1 MNLPISLQSLKSF
14 VACLALATVA
24 QAAETHSV
32 LLNEPDGRDKKIVQQ
47 TGVLALEDVRA
58 TSSAQPLPKNDSHLV
73 YVVDAGGIEDA
84 NEIFTL
90 TALQGI
96 VNRDAPRLFVRA
108 YFHKFG
114 PEDQVFMDYLAREKG
129 CRFKWTTLGEAIE
142 IFKSQGLLKGIT
154 RYDGSRYEQGCIAAT
169 LAGLEDLLPLSD
181 SVAKRRSTLLS
192 NGDWRVEDRFDRPNP
207 LWGPFFSE
215 ISVSQNGTTVR
226 KRKGLPENN
235 FHAPFA
241 GLQTWLSID
250 LNQTPFLEIE
260 AKNLGDAWSL
270 IFDQGAVHTG
280 QNSWVWLEKNTKKDG
295 ALSYDLRK
303 IPQLVGGRR
312 RTLVRFIVPTEAS
325 SLQIKSFRLL
335 DANKRLVKEE
345 PPQRDW
351 FAGLPTK
358 IDLTKRFANSE
369 AAWQWA
375 VSELLPK
382 TSTEYAFAA
391 QPGWFNTRGIDF
403 AVSSKAF
410 VFQKMNA
417 KGKPEQ
423 DPYAMAPLLDQVM
436 QHLRR
441 PGTMLGWIGE
451 EWKSVTILTA
461 NGHGMFHSGAAN
473 LSFWSKVPTS
483 GPVRLPRNETPGKQV
498 ENKFYVCFGVN
509 PGDTPN
515 GFMSLWWND
524 GNWLDPDRGK
534 VPMTWL
540 ISPTAYKCIP
550 AAVEFFAKT
559 ATPKDTFLI
568 PPSGALYTY
577 PSAALGDEKVLFPL
591 IDETRRLAA
600 QMGLEGMMI
609 WDPCMNLP
617 LARWFE
623 PGANPPIRL
632 FEKQISGRYQNLYL
646 KDGTPLLLSGGSD
659 IYQPSV
665 PKPAF
670 NYDNTDRIADEV
682 PYMIE
687 LLRNI
692 SAHHT
697 APFFICLEKR
707 LPPSIKKRIIEGL
720 NPGQFDFVGA
730 SDLVA
735 LARESSH
742 FVVTSRDDAITPGS
756 TVALD
761 IDLYN
766 PDGKLREEGV
776 VTWKLPPG
784 FTADQPQWAHPGVEQ
799 GRKVSHVVMIT
810 APRQL
815 TEKQVKIE
823 FFNSRLPHWSRTVT
837 LECFRGNTVVIDD
850 FKDASKWKIQGD
862 GRILIADGMAEF
874 RPGRRNLH
882 EYCLAKFMKSPI
894 NDPGMSTEVDVDF
907 DRAPRLE
914 INVHEVC
921 GKFTLQMRDEQ
932 NKTCTLIG
940 YSTAIGK
947 TIIDLKAASHWTG
960 RKRVTLVLYPRINS
974 GGSMYVNSIKLHYN
988 Q

>member
-1 MNLPISLQSLKSF
+1 MKPIQIL
-14 VACLALATVA
+14 T
-24 QAAETHSV
+24 V
-32 LLNEPDGRDKKIVQQ
+32 LL
-47 TGVLALEDVRA
+47 LARLLI
-58 TSSAQPLPKNDSHLV
+58 SASVYAADTPPAGPSLPKGDPHLA
-73 YVVDAGGIEDA
+73 YVVDAAGIEDA

-129 CRFKWTTLGEAIE
+129 YRFKWATLGEAIE
-142 IFKSQGLLKGIT
+142 IFKAQGLLKGII

-181 SVAKRRSTLLS
+181 SVATRRSTLLS
-192 NGDWRVEDRFDRPNP
+192 GKDWRVEDRFDRRNP
-207 LWGPFFSE
+207 FWEAFRSD
-215 ISVSQNGTTVR
+215 VTVDANGTTIR
-226 KRKGLPENN
+226 RRSGLTGHNLEI
-235 FHAPFA
+235 HAAVA

-250 LNQTPFLEIE
+250 VNKTPFLEVE
-260 AKNLGDAWSL
+260 AKNLGDVWSL

-280 QNSWVWLEKNTKKDG
+280 QNSWVWIEKNTKKG
-295 ALSYDLRK
+295 GVLCYDLRK

-312 RTLVRFIVPTEAS
+312 RTLVRFITPTETS

-345 PPQRDW
+345 PAQRDW
-351 FAGLPTK
+351 FAGLQTK
-358 IDLTKRFANSE
+358 IDLSKRFTDPE

-382 TSTEYAFAA
+382 TSTQYAFAA
-391 QPGWFNTRGIDF
+391 QPGWFNTRGLDF

-410 VFQKMNA
+410 VFQKMDA

-423 DPYAMAPLLDQVM
+423 NPYAMAPLLNPVM
-436 QHLRR
+436 QHLTR

-451 EWKSVTILTA
+451 EWKSITILTA
-461 NGHGMFHSGAAN
+461 HGHGMFHSGAAN

-483 GPVRLPRNETPGKQV
+483 GPVRLPRNETPGKQM

-534 VPMTWL
+534 VPMTWCL
-540 ISPTAYKCIP
+540 SPTAYKCIP
-550 AAVEFFAKT
+550 AAVEYFAKT
-559 ATPKDTFLI
+559 ATPQDTFII
-568 PPSGALYTY
+568 PPTGALYTY
-577 PSAALGDEKVLFPL
+577 PSSVLGAEKVLFPL
-591 IDETRRLAA
+591 IDESRRLAA

-609 WDPCMNLP
+609 WDPCMQYP
-617 LARWFE
+617 FARWYE
-623 PGANPPIRL
+623 PGTNPPIRL

-646 KDGTPLLLSGGSD
+646 KDGTPLLLSGGND
-659 IYQPSV
+659 IYKPSV
-665 PKPAF
+665 SEPAF
-670 NYDNTDRIADEV
+670 NYDNTERIADAV

-707 LPPSIKKRIIEGL
+707 LPPSIKKQIIEGL
-720 NPGQFDFVGA
+720 NPGQFAFVGA
-730 SDLVA
+730 SDLIT
-735 LARESSH
+735 LARESAH
-742 FVVTSRDDAITPGS
+742 FVVTSRDDAITPS
-756 TVALD
+756 SSVAMD
-761 IDLYN
+761 IDLFN
-766 PDGKLREEGV
+766 PDGKLGEGGV

-784 FTADQPQWAHPGVEQ
+784 FTADQAQWVHPTVEK
-799 GRKVSHVVMIT
+799 GRKVSHVVMII

-823 FFNSRLPHWSRTVT
+823 FFNSRLPHWSRTVN
-837 LECFRGNTVVIDD
+837 LECFQGNTVVIDA
-850 FKDASKWKIQGD
+850 FKDASKWKIHGD
-862 GRILIADGMAEF
+862 GQLLIADGMAEF
-874 RPGRRNLH
+874 RPSRRNLH
-882 EYCLAKFMKSPI
+882 EFCLAKFMKSPI
-894 NDPGMSTEVDVDF
+894 NDPSMSTEVEVDF
-907 DRAPRLE
+907 DRDPRLE

-921 GKFTLQMRDEQ
+921 GKFTLLMRDEQ
-932 NKTCTLIG
+932 NKTCTLIN

-947 TIIDLKAASHWTG
+947 TILDLKAASHWTG
-960 RKRVTLVLYPRINS
+960 RKRVTLVLTPRINS
-974 GGSMYVNSIKLHYN
+974 GGSMYVNSIKLHYTK
-988 Q
+988 